1 MPVHGRRL
9 VFVQEEI
16 GIRFSFCKLLL
27 EFAQRA
33 AHESKILHATRGA
46 YQCPPSINRG
56 RNLPLNQT
64 SIGVITHFQETAMTF
79 IPQFD
84 HKRASITIYS
94 IIALNTTR
102 KSKNTINRKDAAQ
115 VLADLLKI
123 DPSTPMAWLRGNFE
137 THPFSRENFLKF
149 SRIYQTKIG
158 LESPK
163 EVRALAINIY
173 GIDYKKA
180 IELLDPS
187 NRGSDPPQDIPAS
200 LPGKVNLATAIC
212 NLIEASSPEDLKK
225 TLLKMLSSIS
235 AIPIIPIV

>member
-1 MPVHGRRL
+1 
-9 VFVQEEI
+9 
-16 GIRFSFCKLLL
+16 
-27 EFAQRA
+27 
-33 AHESKILHATRGA
+33 
-46 YQCPPSINRG
+46 
-56 RNLPLNQT
+56 
-64 SIGVITHFQETAMTF
+64 MTF

-84 HKRASITIYS
+84 HKRASITLYS
-94 IIALNTTR
+94 IIALNTYR

-115 VLADLLKI
+115 VLANLLKI

-163 EVRALAINIY
+163 EIRALAINLY
-173 GIDYKKA
+173 GVDYKKA

-187 NRGSDPPQDIPAS
+187 NRGSDLPQDIPVT

-212 NLIEASSPEDLKK
+212 KLIEASSPEELKK
-225 TLLKMLSSIS
+225 LLLTMMSSIGGLLV
-235 AIPIIPIV
+235 IPIVEIV